1 MVRVTALDIQVS
13 LHNPTAMLE
22 DSMLSVKTLFCTNDH
37 SQFEELLTTRELL
50 LELGVGMGTMLPP
63 AREPNDEPRQKPSPI
78 PVLFLLCFVDATVL
92 GQRRVKL
99 MQNRAQVLTAGAHPI
114 VTLLEVQQ
122 HPHLWRVP
130 YKGHKVRGHGKAECL
145 NTFRSCT
152 LSQGINPILTGGGG
166 QFDPPCTKSVTAS
179 RHASS

>member
-22 DSMLSVKTLFCTNDH
+22 DSMMSVKTLFCTNDH

-50 LELGVGMGTMLPP
+50 LELGVGMGTMLPS

-78 PVLFLLCFVDATVL
+78 PVLFLLCCVDAAVL

-99 MQNRAQVLTAGAHPI
+99 MQN
-114 VTLLEVQQ
+114 
-122 HPHLWRVP
+122 
-130 YKGHKVRGHGKAECL
+130 
-145 NTFRSCT
+145 
-152 LSQGINPILTGGGG
+152 
-166 QFDPPCTKSVTAS
+166 
-179 RHASS
+179 